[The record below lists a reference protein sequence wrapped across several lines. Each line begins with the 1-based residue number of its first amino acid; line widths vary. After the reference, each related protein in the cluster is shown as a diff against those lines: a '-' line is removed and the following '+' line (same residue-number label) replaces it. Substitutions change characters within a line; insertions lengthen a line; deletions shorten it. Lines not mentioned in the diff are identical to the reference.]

1 MWLDQLPRWALRLR
15 SRLALRGR
23 ASLETWLWETGHT
36 SLLFHEREEVVRTH
50 SVISSPISPQV
61 HQCRHQNEF

>member
-1 MWLDQLPRWALRLR
+1 MRLDRLPGWALRLR

-36 SLLFHEREEVVRTH
+36 SLLFHGREEVVRTH
-50 SVISSPISPQV
+50 PVI
-61 HQCRHQNEF
+61 